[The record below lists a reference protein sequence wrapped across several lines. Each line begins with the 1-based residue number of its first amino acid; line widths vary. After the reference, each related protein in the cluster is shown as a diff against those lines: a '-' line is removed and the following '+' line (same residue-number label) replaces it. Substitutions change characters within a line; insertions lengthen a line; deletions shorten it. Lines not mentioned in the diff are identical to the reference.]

1 MNDTKKK
8 HCNFTVQVQLVQ
20 CTAGSKKFW
29 RNPNFQLHQLQ
40 LSSKRFQNNFY
51 KDIRRVNLEQRGLGC
66 LFCKSLRLWPILYR
80 MSEADDTWRYFS
92 AHCKK
97 ISVAVSFW
105 YWLFPFFFGV
115 FMLLCVGIYWIFLVC
130 LLEFV
135 GWFLFVWWSL
145 LVGSSL
151 FGGFP
156 SEEWREDGRP
166 LGPHASLSRCSR
178 DTANS
183 VVKALNP
190 DIGIAL

>member
-1 MNDTKKK
+1 M
-8 HCNFTVQVQLVQ
+8 QVQLVQ

-80 MSEADDTWRYFS
+80 MPEADDTWRYFS

-105 YWLFPFFFGV
+105 YWLFPFFFGD
-115 FMLLCVGIYWIFLVC
+115 FCFY

-135 GWFLFVWWSL
+135 GFFLFVCWNL

-190 DIGIAL
+190 DIGISL